1 MRELF
6 SYLRYIVLLCA
17 ILLTASSSTYIIKR
31 SSSYPTIS
39 GESLAPPIQQTSID
53 SILQYLL
60 TSTVNDFHTQ
70 RPSDSICFRDVH
82 FGHNKVTSGNNLYM
96 LCGKFHSFNGG
107 KPEWIPFVTIKTSGY
122 ELYLGETTYCQK
134 FIQDNKIDFS
144 KVLQD
149 KFDAKF
155 RPKT

>member
-6 SYLRYIVLLCA
+6 SSMKYIVLLSA
-17 ILLTASSSTYIIKR
+17 ILLTATSSAYIKR
-31 SSSYPTIS
+31 FNSYPTSS
-39 GESLAPPIQQTSID
+39 GESLVPAIQQTTID
-53 SILQYLL
+53 STLQYLL

-70 RPSDSICFRDVH
+70 RPSDSIRFRDVH

-96 LCGKFHSFNGG
+96 LCGKFHSFNRG

-122 ELYLGETTYCQK
+122 ELYIGETTYCQK
-134 FIQDNKIDFS
+134 FIQDNKSDLS

-149 KFDAKF
+149 KFDTKF